1 MRRILFFQT
10 FICLLLTSCKEQY
23 KISGSSSVQMLE
35 GKTLYLKVF
44 DEGKM
49 QTVDSA
55 TIAHGRFTMDGPM
68 DSVTMACIFMDE
80 TCVVPVVLETGT
92 VVVKLNE
99 EHQYPSGTPLND
111 SLNVFIHEKSE
122 LESMMEEL
130 SRRESRMIMDG
141 MEHDSILKIL
151 NAEADNIN
159 AETDR
164 LITSF
169 ISRNYDNVLGAGV
182 FMILTNNFPY
192 PILNTQIETVLGM
205 GTPYFLDNPYVKEY
219 VKIATENMEKLREQ
233 EQQ

>member
-1 MRRILFFQT
+1 
-10 FICLLLTSCKEQY
+10 
-23 KISGSSSVQMLE
+23 
-35 GKTLYLKVF
+35 
-44 DEGKM
+44 
-49 QTVDSA
+49 
-55 TIAHGRFTMDGPM
+55 
-68 DSVTMACIFMDE
+68 
-80 TCVVPVVLETGT
+80 
-92 VVVKLNE
+92 
-99 EHQYPSGTPLND
+99 
-111 SLNVFIHEKSE
+111 
-122 LESMMEEL
+122 
-130 SRRESRMIMDG
+130 MDG